1 MHWMDGLA
9 YGGMIPK
16 TRFTSTFC
24 CERLQR
30 KQEIM
35 EMKEVES
42 KMNVLSYT
50 ISFSVKQFFKAKVE
64 NCSLQTKIYVNE
76 IMNS

>member
-1 MHWMDGLA
+1 MDGLA

-16 TRFTSTFC
+16 TRFASTFC
-24 CERLQR
+24 YERLQR

-50 ISFSVKQFFKAKVE
+50 FSFSVKQFFKTKVE
-64 NCSLQTKIYVNE
+64 NCRLQTKIYVNE